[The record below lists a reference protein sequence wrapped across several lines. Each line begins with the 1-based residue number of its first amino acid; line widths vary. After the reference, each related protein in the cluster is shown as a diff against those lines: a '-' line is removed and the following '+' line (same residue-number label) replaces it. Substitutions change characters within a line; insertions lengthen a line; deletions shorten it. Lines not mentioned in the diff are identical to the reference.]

1 MKLLFLCGVD
11 QAGKS
16 TTIRRSTKFLN
27 IDKKT
32 IQKFLN
38 NLHNT
43 PKTLRI
49 DNKVVCIFLD
59 SPQEA
64 TSSPEE
70 AARYLREKIDFAR
83 GKNAELLITALN
95 IGENHNQKIDAC
107 LNEIDSMGFKVNSTF
122 VYLDSNKQEDVFAR
136 SKMKSIQTK
145 GFNIAG
151 MIKRSTP
158 DQQGV
163 LFAKHVMNLL

>member
-1 MKLLFLCGVD
+1 MRLLFLCGVD

-27 IDKKT
+27 VDKAT

-43 PKTLRI
+43 PKTI
-49 DNKVVCIFLD
+49 KINNKIVCIFLD

-64 TSSPEE
+64 TSSPEK
-70 AARYLREKIDFAR
+70 AVRYLKEKIDFAR
-83 GKNAELLITALN
+83 RKNAELLITALN
-95 IGENHNQKIDAC
+95 ISEEHDQKTDAC
-107 LNEIDSMGFKVNSTF
+107 LNEIDSIGFKADSTF

-145 GFNIAG
+145 GFNVVG
-151 MIKRSTP
+151 TIKRSTP
-158 DQQGV
+158 DQQGK